1 MTLRNRTDVFKIF
14 SRLFYSSVATVIIN
28 PQQLNIVEGNNTMN
42 STHQFCVF
50 LKGIMGNVQR
60 EVIVNIAATEVT
72 ATGIILM
79 AVLAIAD
86 TLYFVRCL

>member
-14 SRLFYSSVATVIIN
+14 SRLFYSSVATVTIA
-28 PQQLNIVEGNNTMN
+28 PQQLIIVEGNNTMN
-42 STHQFCVF
+42 STRQLCVF
-50 LKGIMGNVQR
+50 LGGIMGNVQR